1 MTDFAMPRDELAERA
16 CIGQC
21 LALAT
26 VPEDV
31 AALIGPEDVWHP
43 QVRLV
48 AETCWDLTAK
58 QAPCDP
64 VAVRSEL
71 LRRGERGPAVDG
83 VFLHELM
90 HAGMPDPAYHAR
102 QVRDLA
108 VRRQVLVEAER
119 AAQAA
124 SNPGADPYEVAASLY
139 AQAAVLAER
148 GDPQRVEPLEDVHA
162 FADGPTEFDWLVP
175 GLLER
180 GDRLLLTGGEGSGK
194 SVATRQIA
202 VTTAAGL
209 NPWTGDRFPQR
220 RVLLVD
226 LENGTRHLRRALRPL
241 LEHAQSIGRPVPA
254 EGLFVESRPP
264 GIDLTRPDDEA
275 WLTRLC
281 VQARP
286 DLLVIG
292 PLYRMH
298 ATDMAKEEP
307 ARHLTRVL
315 DGLRARHG
323 CALVVETHAGHG
335 SGVGVRD
342 LRPVGSSLFRRWPE
356 FGYGLRPKDDDGAVM
371 RLVAWR
377 GARDERDWP
386 AELRRGGPGE
396 WPWAPYQTYRWTE
409 DAS

>member
-1 MTDFAMPRDELAERA
+1 MTDLTMPRDELAERA
-16 CIGQC
+16 VIGQC
-21 LALAT
+21 LALAA
-26 VPEDV
+26 VPAEV
-31 AALIGPEDVWHP
+31 SALIGPQDVWHP
-43 QVRLV
+43 AVRVV
-48 AETCWDLTAK
+48 AETCWDLTARD
-58 QAPCDP
+58 APCDP
-64 VAVRSEL
+64 VAVRTEL
-71 LRRGERGPAVDG
+71 LRRGERGQAVDA
-83 VFLHELM
+83 VWLVELM
-90 HAGMPDPAYHAR
+90 QSGQPGAAYHAR
-102 QVRDLA
+102 HVRDMA
-108 VRRQVLVEAER
+108 VRREVLVEATR

-124 SNPGADPYEVAASLY
+124 GNPGADPYEVAASLY
-139 AQAAVLAER
+139 AHAAVLAER

-162 FADGPTEFDWLVP
+162 FAAGPTEFDWLVP

-180 GDRLLLTGGEGSGK
+180 GDRLLLSGGEGSGK

-209 NPWTGDRFPQR
+209 NPWTGDRFDPR
-220 RVLLVD
+220 RVVLVD

-241 LEHAQSIGRPVPA
+241 IEHAHTIGRPVPKG
-254 EGLFVESRPP
+254 GLTVESRPS

-281 VQARP
+281 AQAQP
-286 DLLVIG
+286 DLLVVG

-315 DGLRARHG
+315 DSLRARHG

-335 SGVGVRD
+335 SGIGVRD

-356 FGYGLRPKDDDGAVM
+356 FGYGLRPKDDEGAVM

-396 WPWAPYQTYRWTE
+396 WPWAPYQTYRWSE